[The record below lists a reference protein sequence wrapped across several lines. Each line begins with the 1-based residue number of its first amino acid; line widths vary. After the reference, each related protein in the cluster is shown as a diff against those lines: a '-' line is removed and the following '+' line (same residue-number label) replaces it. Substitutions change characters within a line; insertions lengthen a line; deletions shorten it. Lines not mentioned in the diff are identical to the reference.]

1 MDREAEWRKPS
12 RAPGRDRFLCC
23 KPALPAT
30 GCGRFILLFS
40 AVISSSKILLFLTA
54 SCIGVACAVRPAR
67 AEAPTSLAEGIVLP
81 EQLFP
86 TLDRILAE
94 ALRQSPQAVRASAEV
109 LIAEQMEEV
118 ARARLRPYVGGS
130 GTYSGAQ
137 ERRLDR
143 AGSYPAEKLTYNFGL
158 TQPLYHWGAL
168 RDGVRVA
175 QISSLLAE
183 KNQAEAMRILV
194 LDLRQVFLRLVVEKA
209 GLKRLE
215 TMVKLAEEDLRALES
230 RIDSGAAPKGELF
243 GAQLRLEEA
252 RLEWERGREALRYNQ
267 AALERLAGIPPLAVD
282 EIPDTIPPLP
292 PLTSGPSLL
301 LARFEGD
308 RDAGGDF
315 RLSALNLQLEQ
326 ERLNFRITD
335 VNLRPKFNVVSG
347 AMQDEVSYTG
357 SPADRARIQSFYAG
371 INLTWTL
378 FDGYA
383 TRAQRKASLLR
394 TRQIEGERNTR
405 RSEVVERARNQARLL
420 EIAQRQTA
428 VGEGRLAQLDGL
440 VRFQQEEVARGNLS
454 RRDAAAVALSRDEVL
469 VRTFAY
475 RVEYLGR
482 LAEFLSVIGRDP
494 LLVRLSDSRP

>member
-1 MDREAEWRKPS
+1 MLQTRLPCNGL
-12 RAPGRDRFLCC
+12 RAVRPHVL
-23 KPALPAT
+23 T
-30 GCGRFILLFS
+30 
-40 AVISSSKILLFLTA
+40 VVSSSKILIVLVV
-54 SCIGVACAVRPAR
+54 SVAGALGFVSSAR
-67 AEAPTSLAEGIVLP
+67 AEPRAPVANGIVLP

-86 TLDRILAE
+86 TLERVLAA
-94 ALRQSPQAVRASAEV
+94 ALRQSPNAIRASADS

-118 ARARLRPYVGGS
+118 ARARMRPYVGGS
-130 GTYSGAQ
+130 GTYSAAQ

-143 AGSYPAEKLTYNFGL
+143 SGAYPAEKLTYNFGL

-175 QISSLLAE
+175 QISSLITE
-183 KNQAEAMRILV
+183 KNQAEAMRVLV

-209 GLKRLE
+209 GLKRLD
-215 TMVKLAEEDLRALES
+215 TMVKLAEEDLRAMES
-230 RIDSGAAPKGELF
+230 RIESGAAPRAELF
-243 GAQLRLEEA
+243 GAQLRVEEA
-252 RLEWERGREALRYNQ
+252 RLDWERGMEALRYNQ
-267 AALERLAGIPPLAVD
+267 GALERLAGISPLAMED
-282 EIPDTIPPLP
+282 IPDTIPPLP
-292 PLTSGPSLL
+292 QLPGGPIPLLE
-301 LARFEGD
+301 RFVAD

-315 RLSALNLQLEQ
+315 RLGALTLQLEQ
-326 ERLNFRITD
+326 ERLNFRIAD
-335 VNLRPKFNVVSG
+335 VNLRPKFNVVTG

-357 SPADRARIQSFYAG
+357 SPSDRARIQSFYAG
-371 INLTWTL
+371 INLTWTI

-394 TRQIEGERNTR
+394 ARQIEGERTTR
-405 RSEVVERARNQARLL
+405 RAEVVERARNQARLL

-428 VGEGRLAQLDGL
+428 VGEGRLSQLDGL

-482 LAEFLSVIGRDP
+482 LAEFLSVIGQDP
-494 LLVRLSDSRP
+494 MLSRLSEPRP

>member
-1 MDREAEWRKPS
+1 MLQT
-12 RAPGRDRFLCC
+12 RAPCSGLRAVHPLVLAVFSPS
-23 KPALPAT
+23 KT
-30 GCGRFILLFS
+30 FILLIVS
-40 AVISSSKILLFLTA
+40 LA
-54 SCIGVACAVRPAR
+54 GVACAAPAEPR
-67 AEAPTSLAEGIVLP
+67 SAVADGIVLP

-86 TLDRILAE
+86 TLERVLAS
-94 ALRQSPQAVRASAEV
+94 ALRQSPNALRASADV

-130 GTYSGAQ
+130 GTYSAAQ

-143 AGSYPAEKLTYNFGL
+143 AGAYPAQKLTYNFGL

-175 QISSLLAE
+175 QISALIAE
-183 KNQAEAMRILV
+183 KNQAEAMRILI

-209 GLKRLE
+209 GLKRME
-215 TMVKLAEEDLRALES
+215 TMVKLAEEDLRAIES
-230 RIDSGAAPKGELF
+230 RIESGAAPKAELF
-243 GAQLRLEEA
+243 GAQLRVEEA
-252 RLEWERGREALRYNQ
+252 RLEWERGMEALRFNQ
-267 AALERLAGIPPLAVD
+267 AALERLAGIPPLAAED
-282 EIPDTIPPLP
+282 IPDAIPPLP
-292 PLTSGPSLL
+292 PMPGGPGPW
-301 LARFEGD
+301 LARFSGD

-315 RLSALNLQLEQ
+315 RLAALNLQIEQ

-335 VNLRPKFNVVSG
+335 VNLRPKFNVVTG

-371 INLTWTL
+371 INLTWTV
-378 FDGYA
+378 FDGHA

-394 TRQIEGERNTR
+394 TRQIEGERDTR
-405 RSEVVERARNQARLL
+405 RTEVVERARNQARLL

-428 VGEGRLAQLDGL
+428 VSEGRLAQLDGL
-440 VRFQQEEVARGNLS
+440 VRFQQDEVTRGNLS
-454 RRDAAAVALSRDEVL
+454 RRDAASVMLSRDDVL

-482 LAEFLSVIGRDP
+482 LAEFLSIIGHDP
-494 LLVRLSDSRP
+494 LLARLSEPRP